1 VLTVH
6 VLGPVEV
13 HRDGRP
19 LELGGPQQRAVI
31 AHLAIDA
38 GRIVSVERLIDRL
51 WGDQPPRTPL
61 GTLQSYVSRLRRA
74 LEQNRGAGAVPEVL
88 VSEAPG
94 YVLRLPPE
102 QIDVHQFRALV
113 ADARAAAAAGDDE
126 RALSGFD
133 AALALWRGP
142 ALAGVGPED
151 QVRSIVV
158 RLDEEREAAIEERF
172 EALLA
177 LGRHDEAI
185 PLLQTAV
192 DEQPLR
198 ERLWALLAL
207 ALYRS
212 SRQADA
218 LRAVSTVRAIL
229 LDELGLDPGPELRG
243 LEIRILAQDPT
254 LALAIPEH
262 AAPAAVAPER
272 AVAPRVELVERN
284 EEWTALTRALAGA
297 SEGGPHLA
305 LIEGEPGIGKSTLC
319 DAFLLHAASLGWRTA
334 VGRCVEPGLGPSLCR
349 AVRVA
354 DRRTRRESVGD
365 PAGRSPLGRPG
376 HARRRSPGVGTP
388 GHAAGARA
396 RRPSTTGDRPRFCAR

>member
-1 VLTVH
+1 MH

-142 ALAGVGPED
+142 ALAGVGP
-151 QVRSIVV
+151 
-158 RLDEEREAAIEERF
+158 
-172 EALLA
+172 
-177 LGRHDEAI
+177 
-185 PLLQTAV
+185 
-192 DEQPLR
+192 
-198 ERLWALLAL
+198 
-207 ALYRS
+207 
-212 SRQADA
+212 
-218 LRAVSTVRAIL
+218 
-229 LDELGLDPGPELRG
+229 
-243 LEIRILAQDPT
+243 
-254 LALAIPEH
+254 
-262 AAPAAVAPER
+262 
-272 AVAPRVELVERN
+272 
-284 EEWTALTRALAGA
+284 
-297 SEGGPHLA
+297 
-305 LIEGEPGIGKSTLC
+305 
-319 DAFLLHAASLGWRTA
+319 
-334 VGRCVEPGLGPSLCR
+334 
-349 AVRVA
+349 
-354 DRRTRRESVGD
+354 
-365 PAGRSPLGRPG
+365 
-376 HARRRSPGVGTP
+376 
-388 GHAAGARA
+388 
-396 RRPSTTGDRPRFCAR
+396 